1 MMSEC
6 KLQQTD
12 THWYAPLIKQHSLY

>member
-1 MMSEC
+1 MSDG